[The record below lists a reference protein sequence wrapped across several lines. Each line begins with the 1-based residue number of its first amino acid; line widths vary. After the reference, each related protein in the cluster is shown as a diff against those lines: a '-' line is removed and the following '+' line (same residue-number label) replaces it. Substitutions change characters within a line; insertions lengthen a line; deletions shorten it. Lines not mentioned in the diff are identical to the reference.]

1 MITEK
6 IFKNIILTQLALMV
20 TVLAVVIANE
30 SGNSVEEDLSFSMI
44 ETISVIIGLIH
55 LISLFMLYKFKP
67 MGKKL
72 FVSTFVLSIVIIL
85 FEPVDYSYYSPVISA
100 IEDLLYVV
108 DGIILAT
115 LYFTSIEIKPTKNP
129 KQK

>member
-6 IFKNIILTQLALMV
+6 IFKNIILSQLALMV
-20 TVLAVVIANE
+20 TVLAIAISNE
-30 SGNSVEEDLSFSMI
+30 SGNSVDEDLSFSLI
-44 ETISVIIGLIH
+44 ETISLIIGLGY

-67 MGKKL
+67 IGKKL

-85 FEPVDYSYYSPVISA
+85 FEPVDYSNYNPVISA
-100 IEDLLYVV
+100 LENLLFVV

-115 LYFTSIEIKPTKNP
+115 LYFTSIKEKFD
-129 KQK
+129 

>member
-1 MITEK
+1 MLTQK

-20 TVLAVVIANE
+20 TGVAIAIANE

-44 ETISVIIGLIH
+44 ETISVIIGLIY

-72 FVSTFVLSIVIIL
+72 FV
-85 FEPVDYSYYSPVISA
+85 
-100 IEDLLYVV
+100 
-108 DGIILAT
+108 
-115 LYFTSIEIKPTKNP
+115 
-129 KQK
+129 

>member
-20 TVLAVVIANE
+20 TGVAVVIANE
-30 SGNSVEEDLSFSMI
+30 SGNSVEEDLSFSLI
-44 ETISVIIGLIH
+44 ETISVIIGLIY

-85 FEPVDYSYYSPVISA
+85 FEPVDYSYYSPVILA

-115 LYFTSIEIKPTKNP
+115 LYFTSIKEKFD
-129 KQK
+129 

>member
-20 TVLAVVIANE
+20 TGVAIAIANE
-30 SGNSVEEDLSFSMI
+30 SGNSVEEDLSFSLI
-44 ETISVIIGLIH
+44 ETISVIIGLIY

-85 FEPVDYSYYSPVISA
+85 FEPIDYSYYSPVISA

-115 LYFTSIEIKPTKNP
+115 LYFTSIKEKFD
-129 KQK
+129 

>member
-6 IFKNIILTQLALMV
+6 IFKNIILSQLALMV
-20 TVLAVVIANE
+20 TVLAIAIANE
-30 SGNSVEEDLSFSMI
+30 SGNSVDEDLSFSLI
-44 ETISVIIGLIH
+44 ETISLIIGLGY

-67 MGKKL
+67 IGKKL

-85 FEPVDYSYYSPVISA
+85 FEPVDYSNYTPVISA
-100 IEDLLYVV
+100 LENLLFVV

-115 LYFTSIEIKPTKNP
+115 LYFTSIKEKFD
-129 KQK
+129 

>member
-44 ETISVIIGLIH
+44 ETISVIIGLIY

-72 FVSTFVLSIVIIL
+72 FVSTFVLSIAIIL

-115 LYFTSIEIKPTKNP
+115 LYFTSIKEKFD
-129 KQK
+129 

>member
-1 MITEK
+1 MLTQK

-20 TVLAVVIANE
+20 TGVAIAIANE
-30 SGNSVEEDLSFSMI
+30 SGNSVEEDLSFSLI
-44 ETISVIIGLIH
+44 ETISVIIGLIY

-115 LYFTSIEIKPTKNP
+115 LYFTSIKEKFD
-129 KQK
+129 

>member
-20 TVLAVVIANE
+20 TVVAFAIANE
-30 SGNSVEEDLSFSMI
+30 SGNSVEEDLSLSLI
-44 ETISVIIGLIH
+44 ETISAIIGLVY

-67 MGKKL
+67 IGKKL

-85 FEPVDYSYYSPVISA
+85 FEPVDYSSYTPVISTF
-100 IEDLLYVV
+100 ENLLCVV

-115 LYFTSIEIKPTKNP
+115 LYFTSIKEKFD
-129 KQK
+129 

>member
-20 TVLAVVIANE
+20 TVVTIAIANE
-30 SGNSVEEDLSFSMI
+30 SGNSVEEDLSLSLI
-44 ETISVIIGLIH
+44 ETISAIIGLVY

-67 MGKKL
+67 IGKKL

-85 FEPVDYSYYSPVISA
+85 FEPVDYSSYTPVISTF
-100 IEDLLYVV
+100 ENLLCVV

-115 LYFTSIEIKPTKNP
+115 LYFTSIKEKFD
-129 KQK
+129 

>member
-30 SGNSVEEDLSFSMI
+30 SGNSVEEDLSFSLI
-44 ETISVIIGLIH
+44 ETISVIIGLIY

-67 MGKKL
+67 IGKKL

-115 LYFTSIEIKPTKNP
+115 LFFTSIKEKFD
-129 KQK
+129 

>member
-20 TVLAVVIANE
+20 TGVAIAIANE
-30 SGNSVEEDLSFSMI
+30 SGNSVEEDLSFSLI
-44 ETISVIIGLIH
+44 ETISVIIGLIY

-85 FEPVDYSYYSPVISA
+85 FEPVDYSSYTPVISTF
-100 IEDLLYVV
+100 ENLLCVV

-115 LYFTSIEIKPTKNP
+115 LYFTSIKEKFD
-129 KQK
+129 

>member
-20 TVLAVVIANE
+20 TGIAIAIANE
-30 SGNSVEEDLSFSMI
+30 SGNSVEEDLSFYLTEI
-44 ETISVIIGLIH
+44 ISVIIGLGY

-67 MGKKL
+67 IGKKL

-85 FEPVDYSYYSPVISA
+85 FEPVDYSSYTPVISTF
-100 IEDLLYVV
+100 ENLLCVV

-115 LYFTSIEIKPTKNP
+115 LYFTSIKEKFD
-129 KQK
+129 

>member
-20 TVLAVVIANE
+20 TVVAISIANE
-30 SGNSVEEDLSFSMI
+30 SGNSVEEDLSLSLI
-44 ETISVIIGLIH
+44 ETISAIIGLVY

-67 MGKKL
+67 IGKKL

-85 FEPVDYSYYSPVISA
+85 FEPVDYSSYTPVISTF
-100 IEDLLYVV
+100 ENLLCVV

-115 LYFTSIEIKPTKNP
+115 LYFTSIKEKFD
-129 KQK
+129 

>member
-20 TVLAVVIANE
+20 TVVAIAIANE
-30 SGNSVEEDLSFSMI
+30 SGNSVEEDLSLSLI
-44 ETISVIIGLIH
+44 ETISAIIGLVY

-67 MGKKL
+67 IGKKL

-85 FEPVDYSYYSPVISA
+85 FEPVGYSSYTPVISTF
-100 IEDLLYVV
+100 ENLLCVV

-115 LYFTSIEIKPTKNP
+115 LYFTSIKEKFD
-129 KQK
+129 

>member
-44 ETISVIIGLIH
+44 ETISVIIGLIY

-115 LYFTSIEIKPTKNP
+115 LYFTSIKGKFD
-129 KQK
+129 

>member
-1 MITEK
+1 MLTEK

-20 TVLAVVIANE
+20 TGVAIAIANE

-44 ETISVIIGLIH
+44 ETISVIIGLIY

-115 LYFTSIEIKPTKNP
+115 LYFTSIKEKFD
-129 KQK
+129 

>member
-1 MITEK
+1 MISEK

-20 TVLAVVIANE
+20 TGVAIAIANE

-44 ETISVIIGLIH
+44 ETISVIIGLIY

-85 FEPVDYSYYSPVISA
+85 FEPVDYSSYTPVISTF
-100 IEDLLYVV
+100 ENLLCVV

-115 LYFTSIEIKPTKNP
+115 LYFTSIKEKFD
-129 KQK
+129 

>member
-30 SGNSVEEDLSFSMI
+30 SGNSVEEDLSFSSI
-44 ETISVIIGLIH
+44 ETISLIIGLGYF
-55 LISLFMLYKFKP
+55 ISLFTLYKFKP
-67 MGKKL
+67 IGKKL

-115 LYFTSIEIKPTKNP
+115 LYFTSIKEKFD
-129 KQK
+129 